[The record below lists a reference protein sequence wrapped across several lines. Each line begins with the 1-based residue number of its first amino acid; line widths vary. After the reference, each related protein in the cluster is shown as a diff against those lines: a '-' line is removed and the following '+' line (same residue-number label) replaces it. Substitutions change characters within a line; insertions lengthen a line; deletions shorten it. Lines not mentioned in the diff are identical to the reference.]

1 MANYFDPMPI
11 IALIVA
17 FGVLPFF
24 VVMVTAFAKIVVV
37 LFLLR
42 QALGVQQTPPNLVM
56 YGTALV
62 LTIFLA
68 APLIYD
74 VSVIIEQHE
83 LQFTSVQDLKQIF
96 SLTEGPIK
104 AHVSKFA
111 HDQETAFF
119 VDAAEKLWPP
129 RMVEN
134 IEHDSLL
141 LLIPSY
147 VVTELT
153 RAFEIGFMLY
163 LPFVA
168 IDLIVSNLL
177 LAMGSM
183 MVSPM
188 MISLPLKLFLFVL
201 VDGWGRL
208 LHGLVLSYA

>member
-1 MANYFDPMPI
+1 MNEFFDPVPLVALI
-11 IALIVA
+11 IA
-17 FGVLPFF
+17 FGTIPFM
-24 VVMVTAFAKIVVV
+24 VVMITAFAKIVVV

-62 LTIFLA
+62 LTIFLT
-68 APLIYD
+68 APLFHD
-74 VSVIIEQHE
+74 VAQAIGSGNM
-83 LQFTSVQDLKQIF
+83 QFS
-96 SLTEGPIK
+96 SLADVKTVFAKAETPIRT
-104 AHVSKFA
+104 HVARFA
-111 HDQETAFF
+111 NGQEVSFF
-119 VDAAEKLWPP
+119 LDAASRIWPE
-129 RMVEN
+129 RMLEN
-134 IEHDSLL
+134 LSKDSLL
-141 LLIPSY
+141 LLIPSF
-147 VVTELT
+147 VVSELT

-188 MISLPLKLFLFVL
+188 MISLPLKLFLFVM

-208 LHGLVLSYA
+208 LHGLVLSYE